1 LIGRPKPVIAA
12 TVEKAAQLETFAG
25 RQLVED

>member
-12 TVEKAAQLETFAG
+12 TVEKAAQLKTLAG